1 MDQKLL
7 NFLKELKKYGIENNI
22 PNVTERGG
30 RFLNTL
36 IYSSGSKNILEIG
49 CANGYSTIW
58 MADAV
63 KSGAVAESSSAGKIY
78 AIDHSKPTFE
88 SAQENLKKVG
98 LSDVVDFYFG
108 NALEVISQFDQ
119 KFDFVFVDG
128 EKRSY
133 WDFWNS
139 IQSKITSNTIIVFDD
154 ILSFP
159 HKTEAFMKKIEAVIG
174 WNQVVLPIDSDDGV
188 LLLYKQ
194 K

>member
-1 MDQKLL
+1 M
-7 NFLKELKKYGIENNI
+7 
-22 PNVTERGG
+22 
-30 RFLNTL
+30 
-36 IYSSGSKNILEIG
+36 
-49 CANGYSTIW
+49 
-58 MADAV
+58 
-63 KSGAVAESSSAGKIY
+63 
-78 AIDHSKPTFE
+78 
-88 SAQENLKKVG
+88 KKVG